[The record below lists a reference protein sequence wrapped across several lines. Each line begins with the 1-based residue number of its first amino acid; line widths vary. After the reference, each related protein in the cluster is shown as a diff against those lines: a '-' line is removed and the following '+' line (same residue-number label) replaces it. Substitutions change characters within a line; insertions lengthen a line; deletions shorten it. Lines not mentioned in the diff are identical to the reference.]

1 MDTRTKIIDAQR
13 AAALAEELRAKGT
26 SLQLITGHFDV
37 LIAEHVRRLREI
49 RNGSG
54 ALFVMVVDPPAP
66 VLAARARAELVAALA
81 MVDYVVPAAGLAVP
95 ELLARFRASEIV
107 QEETADLLRARR
119 LADHVQSRHQQ

>member
-1 MDTRTKIIDAQR
+1 MDTRVKIIDAQR
-13 AAALAEELRAKGT
+13 AAALAQELRASGT
-26 SLQLITGHFDV
+26 SLKLITGHFDV

-54 ALFVMVVDPPAP
+54 AVFVVIIEPPAP

-81 MVDYVVPAAGLAVP
+81 MVDYVVPAGEQAVG
-95 ELLARFRASEIV
+95 ELLAQFRASEIV

-119 LADHVQSRHQQ
+119 LAEHVQSRHKQ